1 MTQAQKRITE
11 PSILVFGK
19 SGQVAQ
25 ELALQMPAGTE
36 ARFLDRATADLSDP
50 AACAAQIT
58 ALRPA
63 VVINAAAYT
72 AVDKAEDDEVLATV
86 VNGAAPG
93 AMARAC
99 AALGIPFLHVST
111 DYVFDGQG
119 DQPRGVDDP
128 VAPPNAYGRSKRAGE
143 VAVADSGAHYAV
155 LRTSWV
161 FSAHGN
167 NFVKT
172 MLRLSETRDQLTVVG
187 DQIGGPTPAR
197 AIAAAL
203 LSMAEQMQAG
213 RKSRGIYHF
222 AGQPATSW
230 ACFARETFHQAGRA
244 TEVSDIPTS
253 DYPTPAARPLNS
265 RLDCAD
271 LETDFAIAAP
281 DWKQGLAEVLEDL
294 TA

>member
-1 MTQAQKRITE
+1 M
-11 PSILVFGK
+11 ILVFGR
-19 SGQVAQ
+19 SGQVAR
-25 ELALQMPAGTE
+25 ELAALAPD
-36 ARFLDRATADLSDP
+36 ARFLGRAEADLSDP
-50 AACAAQIT
+50 AACAAQIM

-63 VVINAAAYT
+63 AVINAAAYT
-72 AVDKAEDDEVLATV
+72 AVDKAEEEEALATV
-86 VNGAAPG
+86 VNGEAPG

-99 AALGIPFLHVST
+99 AGLRIPFLHIST

-119 DQPRGVDDP
+119 DQPRGADDP
-128 VAPPNAYGRSKRAGE
+128 VAPLNAYGRSKRAGE
-143 VAVADSGAHYAV
+143 LAVAESGAHYAV

-161 FSAHGN
+161 FSAHGT

-172 MLRLSETRDQLTVVG
+172 MLRLSDTRDQLMVVG

-213 RKSRGIYHF
+213 RPSQGIYHF

-230 ACFARETFHQAGRA
+230 AGFAREVFRQAGRA
-244 TEVSDIPTS
+244 TEVSDIPTP

-271 LETDFAIAAP
+271 IETDFGIKAP
-281 DWKQGLAEVLEDL
+281 DWTQGLAEVLKDL
-294 TA
+294 KHG

>member
-1 MTQAQKRITE
+1 M
-11 PSILVFGK
+11 ILVFGR
-19 SGQVAQ
+19 SGQVAR
-25 ELALQMPAGTE
+25 ELAALAPD
-36 ARFLDRATADLSDP
+36 ARFLGRAEADLSDP
-50 AACAAQIT
+50 AACAAQIM

-63 VVINAAAYT
+63 VVINTAAYT
-72 AVDKAEDDEVLATV
+72 AVDKAEEEEARATV
-86 VNGAAPG
+86 VNGEAPG

-99 AALGIPFLHVST
+99 AELGIPFLHIST

-119 DQPRGVDDP
+119 DQPRGADDP
-128 VAPPNAYGRSKRAGE
+128 VAPLNAYGRSKRAGE
-143 VAVADSGAHYAV
+143 VAVAESGAGYAV

-203 LSMAEQMQAG
+203 LSLAGQMQVG
-213 RKSRGIYHF
+213 RPSRGIYHF

-230 ACFARETFHQAGRA
+230 AEFAREIFHQAGRA

-253 DYPTPAARPLNS
+253 DYPTPAVRPLNS

-271 LETDFAIAAP
+271 LETDFGIKAP
-281 DWKQGLAEVLEDL
+281 NWTQGLAEVLKDL
-294 TA
+294 KHG